1 MFLGSRIDDA
11 LTAYQPRIF
20 EHGDRLAVDHVL
32 DGRGAADRS
41 NRGQENDSSDAVRA
55 SEQLGVQPCGDLVSR
70 WLE

>member
-11 LTAYQPRIF
+11 LTASTVDL

-32 DGRGAADRS
+32 YGQGAADRS
-41 NRGQENDSSDAVRA
+41 NRGQENDSSDVARA
-55 SEQLGVQPCGDLVSR
+55 SEQLGVQPCGDLGSR